1 MKFITAS
8 LSFMYVGVVYF
19 AHAEKRNIRGLAEQ
33 IATEPETSTTEV
45 TTATTVTADDDEEV
59 YYIEPEFEGDVEM
72 GDEYEGESEGE
83 GHYFETTLEEPD
95 PPASRKLGTVTN
107 FDIIGKGAT
116 TPVVA
121 QPVLVYEKEASHS
134 GPSYSGPSKGR
145 GRRYYGGSYGKGK
158 GGRYGYYGGGSYGYG
173 GYGKGKGGRYYYGGH
188 HRGRYGSSPSSDDGG
203 QYYKAAGYGVGGT
216 TVAVKEVV
224 EVGKGAW

>member
-8 LSFMYVGVVYF
+8 LSFMYVGVVFF
-19 AHAEKRNIRGLAEQ
+19 AHAERRNIRGLAEQ
-33 IATEPETSTTEV
+33 TAIEPEASTTEV
-45 TTATTVTADDDEEV
+45 TATTAADEEV
-59 YYIEPEFEGDVEM
+59 NYIDPEFEGDV
-72 GDEYEGESEGE
+72 DVDVDVEGEDEGE
-83 GHYFETTLEEPD
+83 GHYFETTLEEPA
-95 PPASRKLGTVTN
+95 PPDSRMLGTVTN
-107 FDIIGKGAT
+107 FDIIGKGAA

-145 GRRYYGGSYGKGK
+145 GRRYYGGSHGYGKGK

-173 GYGKGKGGRYYYGGH
+173 GYGKGKGGRYYYEGH

-203 QYYKAAGYGVGGT
+203 LYYKATGYGHGGGT